1 MHDNPI
7 SELASTTH
15 KGCLK
20 RRWFV
25 FHLGGEKPAAIGF
38 AAARSSS
45 RRLPVRAGT
54 SSRGVALR
62 TGRRDGYTGLVE
74 SRLSKRGSL
83 GVWSRVALKHE
94 DQGQQSFTL
103 DDLSAAYARALVE
116 SGLIPTGVSAGQTVG
131 EPEPADA
138 AKESAESPA
147 QGEEETGVNPQMIVE
162 AALFV
167 GHPENI
173 PLTAAQIAGTMRGVS
188 AAEVE
193 RCVSQLNEE
202 YRSGGH
208 PLEIQQRG
216 RGYSLGLQ
224 ASFRDLKNQFYG
236 KVRETRLNQGAIDCL
251 ALVAYQPGIT
261 LAELARQ
268 RGKDPS
274 STINQLVRRE
284 LVLMR
289 REVRGEGKKVATYY
303 PAPRLLQVLGLQ
315 SLEDLP
321 VVDEVDAAP
330 RGALP
335 LENRQRSS
343 ESVFPRPVLGTLRA
357 STDSPP
363 KTGN

>member
-1 MHDNPI
+1 M
-7 SELASTTH
+7 
-15 KGCLK
+15 
-20 RRWFV
+20 
-25 FHLGGEKPAAIGF
+25 
-38 AAARSSS
+38 
-45 RRLPVRAGT
+45 
-54 SSRGVALR
+54 
-62 TGRRDGYTGLVE
+62 
-74 SRLSKRGSL
+74 
-83 GVWSRVALKHE
+83 KHE

-131 EPEPADA
+131 EAEPADVA
-138 AKESAESPA
+138 GESAENPA

-167 GHPENI
+167 GHPENT

-188 AAEVE
+188 AEEVE

-216 RGYSLGLQ
+216 HGYRLGLQ

-261 LAELARQ
+261 LAELAQQ
-268 RGKDPS
+268 RGKDSS

-321 VVDEVDAAP
+321 MVDEVDAAP

-335 LENRQRSS
+335 SENRQRSS
-343 ESVFPRPVLGTLRA
+343 GPALPRPVLGTLRA
-357 STDSPP
+357 PTDSHP
-363 KTGN
+363 KTGD